1 MSGVAKIYDTTLE
14 PSKEA
19 VVAAWITTQP
29 WYRGGPRPTLAKI
42 GAFRFVDPEGE
53 VGMETLLL
61 REEDAGEDAPTY
73 QVPLTYR
80 SDLIPGV
87 EPIGS
92 LKHGVLGLRYVNDGA
107 LAPRYLA
114 ELIRVVLTG
123 DDQAELST
131 GEPPSVTVRGSGRAE
146 VTTVTMKTWRATAD
160 AEGDNIDVEVD
171 VDGRPCHFA
180 IRLPRQLG
188 EIVLVGS
195 ADGELAQTLDA
206 RWIEE
211 SGVER
216 TATVAVVRD
225 R

>member
-19 VVAAWITTQP
+19 VVAEWITGQP
-29 WYRGGPRPTLAKI
+29 WYRGGATPTLTKV

-61 REEDAGEDAPTY
+61 REQDAGPDAPTY
-73 QVPLTYR
+73 QVPVTYR

-131 GEPPSVTVRGSGRAE
+131 GEPATVTVRGSGRAE
-146 VTTVTMKTWRATAD
+146 IERVTMRKWRATAD
-160 AEGDNIDVEVD
+160 AEGDDIHCEVD
-171 VDGRPCHFA
+171 IDGRGRSFDV
-180 IRLPRQLG
+180 RLPRQLG
-188 EIVLVGS
+188 EIILVGS
-195 ADGELAQTLDA
+195 ADGELAHTLDA
-206 RWIEE
+206 RWVED
-211 SGVER
+211 SGAER
-216 TATVAVVRD
+216 SATLAVVRA